1 MVPVQRFLL
10 TFTRLFVPLRYR
22 MVYLQTNEAM
32 EEPPIKMRLLI
43 SSDYSKDFQFGSSFA
58 SAQYVSLTAP
68 ATCTVQ
74 RFLLI
79 YIFSLVSLARR
90 TTMRL

>member
-1 MVPVQRFLL
+1 
-10 TFTRLFVPLRYR
+10 

-43 SSDYSKDFQFGSSFA
+43 SSDYSKDFQFGWSFA
-58 SAQYVSLTAP
+58 SVQYVSLTNSNH
-68 ATCTVQ
+68 THCTP

-79 YIFSLVSLARR
+79 YMYSLVSLIRR
-90 TTMRL
+90 TTKKL